1 MIKIPKELRIKIQ
14 EQIVTNSLRGEKG
27 WRFSRKDEDSLL
39 GDYLGNLRTD
49 KQKYF
54 EGKSEYDW
62 EILYHKMQ
70 GRGKNAYEKS
80 TGADAI
86 ITFEIENKVKK
97 RRTVK
102 SLIFQAKKEGNTTG
116 LQNQKKL
123 MDNIA
128 LGGNFVFTCAETG
141 YYAQTEIGG
150 AKTSIG
156 QFLAYQFIECNI
168 GIEDFEY
175 DEKNEL
181 LINKGRYIEK
191 VKLDEVVIKVE
202 IKKEKGHHS
211 LV

>member
-1 MIKIPKELRIKIQ
+1 MIEIPIELRKEIQ
-14 EQIVTNSLRGEKG
+14 EQIVTNSQKGEKG

-49 KQKYF
+49 RRKF
-54 EGKSEYDW
+54 LEGKNEYDW

-86 ITFEIENKVKK
+86 ITFEIENKRTK

-102 SLIFQAKKEGNTTG
+102 SLIFQAKKEGNSTG

-123 MDNIA
+123 MDDIA
-128 LGGNFVFTCAETG
+128 NGGNFIFTCAESG

-150 AKTSIG
+150 IKTNIG
-156 QFLAYQFIECNI
+156 QFIAYQFIECKI

-175 DEKNEL
+175 DEQKEL
-181 LINKGRYIEK
+181 LKNKGVYIQK
-191 VKLDEVVIKVE
+191 VKLDEVIVKVE
-202 IKKEKGHHS
+202 IE
-211 LV
+211 